1 MATSIT
7 ISSPVTTTLTIDG
20 TSTTY
25 NVSGTNTTLTVDV
38 SAVATQVAAGVN
50 YTPTGRMAAT
60 TVQGALDELA
70 GDFFVQAGTP
80 SGSQLNEGDLWYDTD
95 DDELKVYR
103 GSTWQTLAGA
113 GGDPETMLTLDGG
126 SF

>member
-1 MATSIT
+1 MATTLT
-7 ISSPVTTTLTIDG
+7 ISTPVSTTLTIDG
-20 TSTTY
+20 VTTNY
-25 NVSGTNTTLTVDV
+25 NISGENTTLEISTSLGSQMA
-38 SAVATQVAAGVN
+38 SAIN

-60 TVQGALDELA
+60 TVQGALDEIA
-70 GDFFVQAGTP
+70 GDFFVQDSTP

-103 GSTWQTLAGA
+103 GTTWQTLAGA
-113 GGDPETMLTLDGG
+113 GGDAETMLTLDGG

>member
-1 MATSIT
+1 MATTLT
-7 ISSPVTTTLTIDG
+7 ISTPVSTTLTIDG
-20 TSTTY
+20 VTTNY
-25 NVSGTNTTLTVDV
+25 NISGENTTLEISTSLGSQQA
-38 SAVATQVAAGVN
+38 SAIN

-60 TVQGALDELA
+60 TVQGALDEIA
-70 GDFFVQAGTP
+70 GDFFVQDSTP

-113 GGDPETMLTLDGG
+113 GGDAETMLTLDGG

>member
-1 MATSIT
+1 MATTLT
-7 ISSPVTTTLTIDG
+7 ISTPVSTTLTIDG
-20 TSTTY
+20 VNTNY
-25 NVSGTNTTLTVDV
+25 NISGENTTLEISTSLGSQMA
-38 SAVATQVAAGVN
+38 SAIN

-60 TVQGALDELA
+60 TVQGALDEIA
-70 GDFFVQAGTP
+70 GDFFVQDSTP

-103 GSTWQTLAGA
+103 GTTWQTLAGA

>member
-1 MATSIT
+1 MATTLT
-7 ISSPVTTTLTIDG
+7 ISTPVTTTLTIDG

-25 NVSGTNTTLTVDV
+25 NVSGENTTLEISTQISATVG
-38 SAVATQVAAGVN
+38 SAII
-50 YTPTGRMAAT
+50 YTPSGRMEST
-60 TVQGALDELA
+60 NVQAALDELA
-70 GDFFVQAGTP
+70 GDFFVQDGTP

-103 GSTWQTLAGA
+103 GTTWQTLAGA
-113 GGDPETMLTLDGG
+113 GGDAETMLTLDGG

>member
-1 MATSIT
+1 MATTLT
-7 ISSPVTTTLTIDG
+7 ISTPVTTTLTIDG

-25 NVSGTNTTLTVDV
+25 NVTGESTTLEISTQISATVG
-38 SAVATQVAAGVN
+38 SAII
-50 YTPTGRMAAT
+50 YTPSGRMEST
-60 TVQGALDELA
+60 NVQAALDELA
-70 GDFFVQAGTP
+70 GDYFVQAGTP

-103 GSTWQTLAGA
+103 GTTWQTLAGA
-113 GGDPETMLTLDGG
+113 GGDAETMLTLDGG

>member
-1 MATSIT
+1 MATTLT
-7 ISSPVTTTLTIDG
+7 ISTPVTTTLTIDG

-25 NVSGTNTTLTVDV
+25 NVSGTSTILEISSTIAKQ
-38 SAVATQVAAGVN
+38 SAAAIN

-60 TVQGALDELA
+60 NVQTALDEIA
-70 GDFFVQAGTP
+70 GDYFVQAGTP

-95 DDELKVYR
+95 DDEIKVYR
-103 GSTWQTLAGA
+103 ESTWQTLAGA
-113 GGDPETMLTLDGG
+113 GGTAETMLTLDGG

>member
-1 MATSIT
+1 MATTLT
-7 ISSPVTTTLTIDG
+7 ISTPVSTTLTIDG
-20 TSTTY
+20 VTTNY
-25 NVSGTNTTLTVDV
+25 NISGENTTLEISTSLGSQQA
-38 SAVATQVAAGVN
+38 SAIN

-60 TVQGALDELA
+60 TVQGALDEIA
-70 GDFFVQAGTP
+70 GDFFVQDSTP

-103 GSTWQTLAGA
+103 GTTWQTLAGA
-113 GGDPETMLTLDGG
+113 GGDAETMLTLDGG

>member
-1 MATSIT
+1 MATTLT
-7 ISSPVTTTLTIDG
+7 ISTPVSTTLTIDG
-20 TSTTY
+20 VSTNY
-25 NVSGTNTTLTVDV
+25 NVSGENTTLEISTQISATVG
-38 SAVATQVAAGVN
+38 SAII
-50 YTPTGRMAAT
+50 YSPSGRLEST
-60 TVQGALDELA
+60 NVQAALDELA
-70 GDFFVQAGTP
+70 GDFFVQDGTP

-103 GSTWQTLAGA
+103 GTTWQTLAGA

>member
-1 MATSIT
+1 MATTLT
-7 ISSPVTTTLTIDG
+7 ISTPVTTTLTIDG
-20 TSTTY
+20 VTTNYNISGENTILEISTSLG
-25 NVSGTNTTLTVDV
+25 SQEA
-38 SAVATQVAAGVN
+38 SAIN

-60 TVQGALDELA
+60 TVQGALDEIA
-70 GDFFVQAGTP
+70 GDFFVQDGTP

-103 GSTWQTLAGA
+103 GTTWQTLAGA
-113 GGDPETMLTLDGG
+113 GGDAQTMLTLDGG

>member
-1 MATSIT
+1 MATTLT
-7 ISSPVTTTLTIDG
+7 ISTPVTTTLTIDG

-25 NVSGTNTTLTVDV
+25 NVSGTSTVLEI
-38 SAVATQVAAGVN
+38 SSTIATQYAAAIN
-50 YTPTGRMAAT
+50 YTPTGRIAAT
-60 TVQGALDELA
+60 TVQGALDEIA
-70 GDFFVQAGTP
+70 GDFFVQDSTP

-103 GSTWQTLAGA
+103 GTTWQTLAGA